1 MTMTEKTVFN
11 NVWDALFTEQNQNID
26 AKIRSDFM
34 TSLIFRIE
42 QWNLTQAE
50 AAKRLGIS
58 QPRLNDLLKGKL
70 SKFSIDALLSLA
82 VNAGLKVELTIKEA
96 A

>member
-1 MTMTEKTVFN
+1 MTEQTVFN
-11 NVWDALFTEQNQNID
+11 NVWDALFPEQNQNID

-42 QWNLTQAE
+42 QWNLTQSE
-50 AAKRLGIS
+50 AAKRLGIT

-70 SKFSIDALLSLA
+70 SKFSLDALLSLA
-82 VNAGLKVELTIKEA
+82 VNAGLQVELTIKEA